1 MSTSVQDLLKAL
13 KEIEQQLQ
21 IYHATRQNTLEA
33 LTKRRDVLK
42 EELAAVERDLAALS
56 SVAPPRMPAAVA
68 SAVRKRKRSLSK
80 LLVDILNRKK
90 VPMSSKELAQ
100 AALKAGYTSKSS
112 NFLRVVDNRLSRLKA
127 EGKIQAAPSGGYQAI
142 PADTAAPV
150 AAVAE
155 TDGTAAAAKPRRK
168 RGARKGRKARAARRE
183 RSSLSK
189 VLAEILQKEGR
200 PLTAS
205 ELADAAIASGYQS
218 NSKNFKDVIWVTLGK
233 MKKEHKIAQVAGQR
247 WELVNA

>member
-68 SAVRKRKRSLSK
+68 AVRKRKRSLSK

-100 AALKAGYTSKSS
+100 AALNAGYTSKSS
-112 NFLRVVDNRLSRLKA
+112 NFFRVVDNRLSRLKA

-150 AAVAE
+150 AAAAE
-155 TDGTAAAAKPRRK
+155 TDGTATAAKPRRK